1 MPGGTPATVLCVF
14 SLHRSCLPI
23 RKLYPEEYQ
32 LLKHDEEILEFMLDN
47 KCDLDTFVGNAKSCV
62 YHGDE
67 SDSQSGHW
75 RILGKRYLCKRTV
88 DVSGRGISWGRR
100 RAMLKE

>member
-1 MPGGTPATVLCVF
+1 MCIFSTPKLFAG
-14 SLHRSCLPI
+14 I

-62 YHGDE
+62 YH
-67 SDSQSGHW
+67 
-75 RILGKRYLCKRTV
+75 
-88 DVSGRGISWGRR
+88 
-100 RAMLKE
+100 